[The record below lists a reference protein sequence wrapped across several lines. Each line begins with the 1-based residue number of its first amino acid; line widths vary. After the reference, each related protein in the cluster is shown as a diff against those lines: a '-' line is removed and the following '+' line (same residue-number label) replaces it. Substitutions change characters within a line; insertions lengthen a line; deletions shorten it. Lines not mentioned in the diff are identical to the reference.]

1 MSDLA
6 IGGVGFCMLFLLI
19 ALRVPIGVAMIA
31 VGMGGYTSIAGT
43 GPLLSFLKAEMYWR
57 FSSFDF
63 SVIPLFLM
71 MGNFANRAGVT
82 QALFRAASAFIGHFR
97 GGLAMAA
104 IGGCAAFGTIS
115 GSSLATAAMMGQVSL
130 PELRRY
136 KYSASFATGALAAGG
151 TLGALIPPSIPLI
164 IYAIMVEGNIVQLF
178 QAAFIPG
185 ILAAVGY
192 LIVISIVVRIRPAAG
207 PAGARVNAS
216 ERWAALGNVW
226 TVALVFLVVM
236 GGIYSGVF
244 TPTEGAGIG
253 AVGMFLIAV
262 FYGGMRWR
270 GFIETLRE
278 TAQTSAMIFLILLG
292 AGVLNAFLGFSQLP
306 IWTARSFQNSG
317 LPPYLIVVGMLVL
330 YLLLGC
336 VMDSL
341 AMILITIP
349 IFWPI
354 IAALDFGLGADDV
367 KLWFGILTLM
377 VVEIGLITP
386 PVGLNVFVINSLA
399 RDVPM
404 IDTFRGVV
412 PFLISDMVR
421 LTLVVAFPVMSLI
434 LPKLIGG

>member
-6 IGGVGFCMLFLLI
+6 IGGVGFGALFVLI
-19 ALRVPIGVAMIA
+19 ALRVPIGVAMLA
-31 VGMGGYTSIAGT
+31 VGMTGYAAVAGGV
-43 GPLLSFLKAEMYWR
+43 PLLSFLKTEMYWR

-185 ILAAVGY
+185 IVATVGY
-192 LIVISIVVRIRPAAG
+192 LIVIAVVVRVRPAVG
-207 PAGARVNAS
+207 PAGTRANAS
-216 ERWAALGNVW
+216 ERWSALRNVW

-236 GGIYSGVF
+236 GGIYSGAF

-270 GFIETLRE
+270 GFVESMRE

-292 AGVLNAFLGFSQLP
+292 AGVLNAFFGFSQLP
-306 IWTARSFQNSG
+306 IWTARVFQGSG

-330 YLLLGC
+330 YLFLGC

-354 IAALDFGLGADDV
+354 IAALDFGLPADDV

-404 IDTFRGVV
+404 IETFRGVV

-421 LTLVVAFPVMSLI
+421 LTLVAAFPIISLI
-434 LPKLIGG
+434 LPRLIGG